1 MVKKIMSSNF
11 FRYGFPVKL
20 SLICMVMLSSISSVA
35 QDNNLVVIGNQAGVP
50 ADIKMNELKAVFR
63 GERQRWS
70 DGTKVVIAMI
80 KTTTPLG
87 KAISEKIYSMN
98 GDEVRG
104 FWAGISFAGKFDP
117 PNVFNT
123 ETEVET
129 FVSQN
134 PGAIAILDRVTITP
148 EVKNVLVSGKK
159 IF

>member
-1 MVKKIMSSNF
+1 MNMRANRKFQTVKNILAGILFTLCCLS
-11 FRYGFPVKL
+11 VKAQQDT
-20 SLICMVMLSSISSVA
+20 SLI
-35 QDNNLVVIGNQAGVP
+35 VIGNTTGVP

-63 GERQRWS
+63 GEKQRWK

-87 KAISEKIYSMN
+87 NTISEKIYSMN

-123 ETEVET
+123 EAEVEV

-134 PGAIAILDRVTITP
+134 PGAIAILNKTILTSD
-148 EVKNVLVSGKK
+148 VKTILVSGKK
-159 IF
+159 TL

>member
-1 MVKKIMSSNF
+1 MRFNF
-11 FRYGFPVKL
+11 FRYKFPVKF
-20 SLICMVMLSSISSVA
+20 SLICMVMLASISSVA
-35 QDNNLVVIGNQAGVP
+35 QDNNLVVIGNQSGVP
-50 ADIKMNELKAVFR
+50 AEIKMNELKAVFR

-87 KAISEKIYSMN
+87 NAISEKIYSMN

-123 ETEVET
+123 ESEVEI

-134 PGAIAILDRVTITP
+134 PGAIAILDRITATPDVKTI
-148 EVKNVLVSGKK
+148 LVSGKK
-159 IF
+159 TF

>member
-1 MVKKIMSSNF
+1 MSFSF
-11 FRYGFPVKL
+11 FRYGFPVKI
-20 SLICMVMLSSISSVA
+20 SLICMVMLCSISLMA
-35 QDNNLVVIGNQAGVP
+35 QDNNLVVIGNQSGTP

-63 GERQRWS
+63 GERQRWG

-87 KAISEKIYSMN
+87 NEISEKIYSMN
-98 GDEVRG
+98 GDGVRG

-123 ETEVET
+123 ESEVET

-134 PGAIAILDRVTITP
+134 PGAIAILDRTTTTPDVKTI
-148 EVKNVLVSGKK
+148 LVSGKK
-159 IF
+159 TF

>member
-1 MVKKIMSSNF
+1 MLI
-11 FRYGFPVKL
+11 
-20 SLICMVMLSSISSVA
+20 SLSSVA
-35 QDNNLVVIGNQAGVP
+35 QDNNLVVIGNQTGVP
-50 ADIKMNELKAVFR
+50 AEIKMDELKAVFR
-63 GERQRWS
+63 GERQRWG

-87 KAISEKIYSMN
+87 NIVSEKIYSMN

-123 ETEVET
+123 QNEVEV

-134 PGAIAILDRVTITP
+134 PGAIAILGKVTNEP
-148 EVKNVLVSGKK
+148 DVKTILVSGKK
-159 IF
+159 TF

>member
-1 MVKKIMSSNF
+1 MRFNL
-11 FRYGFPVKL
+11 FRYSFPVKF
-20 SLICMVMLSSISSVA
+20 SLICMVMLISISSVA
-35 QDNNLVVIGNQAGVP
+35 QDNNLVVIGNQSGVP
-50 ADIKMNELKAVFR
+50 AEIKMNELKAVFR
-63 GERQRWS
+63 GERQRWG

-87 KAISEKIYSMN
+87 NVISEKIYSMN

-123 ETEVET
+123 EGEVEI

-134 PGAIAILDRVTITP
+134 PGAIAILDRITITP
-148 EVKNVLVSGKK
+148 DVKTILVSGRKT
-159 IF
+159 F

>member
-1 MVKKIMSSNF
+1 MLIKIMSFNF
-11 FRYGFPVKL
+11 FRYGFRVKY
-20 SLICMVMLSSISSVA
+20 SLICIVMLSSLYSKA
-35 QDNNLVVIGNQAGVP
+35 QDNNLVAIGNQSGVP
-50 ADIKMNELKAVFR
+50 GEIKMNELKAVFR

-87 KAISEKIYSMN
+87 KAVSEKIYSMN

-123 ETEVET
+123 EAEVET

-134 PGAIAILDRVTITP
+134 PGAIAILDRVTTTP
-148 EVKNVLVSGKK
+148 DTKTILVSGKK
-159 IF
+159 TF

>member
-1 MVKKIMSSNF
+1 MLCS
-11 FRYGFPVKL
+11 
-20 SLICMVMLSSISSVA
+20 LSSLA
-35 QDNNLVVIGNQAGVP
+35 QDNNLVVIGNLAGVP
-50 ADIKMNELKAVFR
+50 GDIKMNELKAVFK

-80 KTTTPLG
+80 KTTSPLG
-87 KAISEKIYSMN
+87 NLISEKIYSMN

-123 ETEVET
+123 EAEVET

-134 PGAIAILDRVTITP
+134 PGAIAILDRITATP
-148 EVKNVLVSGKK
+148 D
-159 IF
+159 

>member
-1 MVKKIMSSNF
+1 MSVNF
-11 FRYGFPVKL
+11 FRYGSLVKY
-20 SLICMVMLSSISSVA
+20 SLICMLMLCSLSSMA
-35 QDNNLVVIGNQAGVP
+35 QDNNLVVIGNQSGVP
-50 ADIKMNELKAVFR
+50 AEIKMNELKAVFR
-63 GERQRWS
+63 GERQRWG

-87 KAISEKIYSMN
+87 NAVSEKIYSMN

-123 ETEVET
+123 ESEVEI

-134 PGAIAILDRVTITP
+134 PGAIAILDRITATPDVKTI
-148 EVKNVLVSGKK
+148 LVSGKK
-159 IF
+159 TF

>member
-1 MVKKIMSSNF
+1 
-11 FRYGFPVKL
+11 
-20 SLICMVMLSSISSVA
+20 MVMLCSLSSLA
-35 QDNNLVVIGNQAGVP
+35 QDNNLVVIGNLAGVP
-50 ADIKMNELKAVFR
+50 GDIKMNELKAVFK

-80 KTTTPLG
+80 KTTSPLG
-87 KAISEKIYSMN
+87 NLISEKIYSMN

-123 ETEVET
+123 EAEVET

-134 PGAIAILDRVTITP
+134 PGAIAILDRITATPDIKTI
-148 EVKNVLVSGKK
+148 LVSGKK
-159 IF
+159 TF

>member
-1 MVKKIMSSNF
+1 MSFNF
-11 FRYGFPVKL
+11 FRYGFAVKF
-20 SLICMVMLSSISSVA
+20 SLICIVMLYSLSSNA
-35 QDNNLVVIGNQAGVP
+35 QDNNNLVAIGNQSGVP
-50 ADIKMNELKAVFR
+50 AEIKMNELKAVFR
-63 GERQRWS
+63 GERQRWG

-87 KAISEKIYSMN
+87 NAVSEKIYSMN

-123 ETEVET
+123 EAEVET

-134 PGAIAILDRVTITP
+134 PGAIAILDRVTPTP
-148 EVKNVLVSGKK
+148 DTKTVLVSGKK
-159 IF
+159 TF

>member
-1 MVKKIMSSNF
+1 MGFNF
-11 FRYGFPVKL
+11 FRYGFAVKC
-20 SLICMVMLSSISSVA
+20 SLICMVMLYSSTSEA
-35 QDNNLVVIGNQAGVP
+35 QDNNNLVAIGNQSGVP
-50 ADIKMNELKAVFR
+50 ADIKLNELKAVFR

-87 KAISEKIYSMN
+87 NAISEKIYSMN

-123 ETEVET
+123 EAEVET

-134 PGAIAILDRVTITP
+134 PGAIAILDRVTPTP
-148 EVKNVLVSGKK
+148 DTKTVLVSGKK
-159 IF
+159 TF